1 MVTIIGSNH
10 KIPQKKFIREV
21 IFGANDGFVSIIALV
36 AGVAGGTSDNSIILL
51 AGMAGIFAGTISMGM
66 GAYLAA
72 KSQKEMYEKEI
83 AQEKIELKNQRK
95 KEINELYEIYRKK
108 GFKGKTLKDIVR
120 VISSNQK
127 VMLDVML
134 KEELG
139 LESEFQS
146 PSNAGLVAGL
156 SFLAAGFVPV
166 LPFFFSLENPLF
178 ASIILTSIILLIVG
192 AIKTI
197 FTGKKIIASALETLI
212 VGAIAT
218 LVTYGVGTL
227 FGLTGI

>member
-10 KIPQKKFIREV
+10 NIPKKKFIREI

-83 AQEKIELKNQRK
+83 AQEKRELKTQPK
-95 KEINELYEIYRKK
+95 KELKELYEIYRKK
-108 GFKGKTLKDIVR
+108 GFKGKTLKDIVK
-120 VISSNQK
+120 VISSNDK

-139 LESEFQS
+139 LESDFQN
-146 PSNAGLVAGL
+146 PINAGLLAGL
-156 SFLAAGFVPV
+156 SFLVSGFVPV
-166 LPFFFSLENPLF
+166 LPFFFFIANPLTI
-178 ASIILTSIILLIVG
+178 SIILTSLILLLVG
-192 AIKTI
+192 AVKTI
-197 FTGKKIIASALETLI
+197 FTGKQIIVSAFETLV

-218 LVTYGVGTL
+218 LITYGVGTL
-227 FGLTGI
+227 FGVTGI